1 MGVWGRKTLPPTS
14 RQDAIRNTQ
23 YATFRPYFQINH
35 EGDSPVNQT
44 ICVYSSSS
52 TAIDEL
58 YFETAAQLGQLI
70 ASRGDELLYGGGM
83 IGLMGAI
90 AEAVR
95 ENGGKVIGVI
105 PKALDRPG
113 IVYENCDELIITEGM
128 RERKAIMDARSDAF
142 IALPGG
148 YGTLEELLEIITL
161 KQLKYHNKPIV
172 ILNVNHFYDPLLAQF
187 DTIVQ
192 QRFAK
197 PESQDLYRVTDSI
210 TEALQYIDSYTPYHF
225 SDKWLTD
232 VEKKGKE

>member
-1 MGVWGRKTLPPTS
+1 
-14 RQDAIRNTQ
+14 
-23 YATFRPYFQINH
+23 
-35 EGDSPVNQT
+35 VNQT

-52 TAIDEL
+52 TAIDQL
-58 YFETAAQLGQLI
+58 YFDTAVQLGQSI

-83 IGLMGAI
+83 LGLMGAI
-90 AEAVR
+90 AKAVR

-113 IVYENCDELIITEGM
+113 IVYENCDELIVTEGM
-128 RERKAIMDARSDAF
+128 RERKAMMDARSDAF

-187 DTIVQ
+187 NSIIQQHFAKHESQCLYQITDTI
-192 QRFAK
+192 
-197 PESQDLYRVTDSI
+197 TDS
-210 TEALQYIDSYTPYHF
+210 LQYIDTYTPYQF
-225 SDKWLTD
+225 SDKWLTEVD
-232 VEKKGKE
+232 KKEA

>member
-1 MGVWGRKTLPPTS
+1 M
-14 RQDAIRNTQ
+14 
-23 YATFRPYFQINH
+23 
-35 EGDSPVNQT
+35 NQT

-52 TAIDEL
+52 TVIDQL
-58 YFETAAQLGQLI
+58 YFDTARELGRAI

-90 AEAVR
+90 ADSVR

-105 PKALDRPG
+105 PKALDQPG
-113 IVYENCDELIITEGM
+113 IVDKNCHELIVTEGM

-172 ILNVNHFYDPLLAQF
+172 ILNVNRFYDPLLAQF
-187 DTIVQ
+187 DSIVEK
-192 QRFAK
+192 RFAK
-197 PESQDLYRVTDSI
+197 SESRDLYRVASSVAG
-210 TEALQYIDSYTPYHF
+210 ALEYIDTYTPF
-225 SDKWLTD
+225 RFGDKWLTD
-232 VEKKGKE
+232 VEKKS

>member
-1 MGVWGRKTLPPTS
+1 M
-14 RQDAIRNTQ
+14 
-23 YATFRPYFQINH
+23 
-35 EGDSPVNQT
+35 NQT

-52 TAIDEL
+52 TAIDPHF
-58 YFETAAQLGQLI
+58 FETATQLGQAM

-95 ENGGKVIGVI
+95 ENGGKVTGVI
-105 PKALDRPG
+105 PKALNLPG
-113 IVYENCDELIITEGM
+113 IVYENCDELIVTEGM
-128 RERKAIMDARSDAF
+128 RERKAMMDARSDAF

-187 DTIVQ
+187 DLIIR

-197 PESQDLYRVTDSI
+197 TESQDLYFVTDSI
-210 TEALQYIDSYTPYHF
+210 ADTLQYIDSYVPFQF
-225 SDKWLTD
+225 SDKWLEPRATNIERD
-232 VEKKGKE
+232 KG

>member
-1 MGVWGRKTLPPTS
+1 M
-14 RQDAIRNTQ
+14 
-23 YATFRPYFQINH
+23 
-35 EGDSPVNQT
+35 NQT

-52 TAIDEL
+52 IAIDRL
-58 YFETAAQLGQLI
+58 YFDTAFQLGRAI
-70 ASRGDELLYGGGM
+70 ASRGDKLLYGGGM
-83 IGLMGAI
+83 LGLMGAI

-113 IVYENCDELIITEGM
+113 IVYENCDELIVTEGM
-128 RERKAIMDARSDAF
+128 RERKAMMDARSEAF

-161 KQLKYHNKPIV
+161 KQLKYHSKPIV

-187 DTIVQ
+187 DSITQ
-192 QRFAK
+192 QCFAK
-197 PESQDLYRVTDSI
+197 PESQNLYRVTGSI
-210 TEALQYIDSYTPYHF
+210 PDALQYIDSYTPYQF

-232 VEKKGKE
+232 VEKK